1 MQIHASEFDKMD
13 LEYRPLLCPMEGP
26 PGHVDCDFPSQ
37 MILHALNACVLYI
50 FQAIPL
56 QCSLGGKD
64 FNCMALVDVCWFG
77 AWHVFVLFMCTQTAC
92 PKSAGFG
99 HASLTW
105 LYIGCYLLS
114 QSNQLHFPFI
124 VVLSKDVVTL
134 MEALSAGGLMA
145 IKMERNNAADK

>member
-64 FNCMALVDVCWFG
+64 FNCMALVDVC
-77 AWHVFVLFMCTQTAC
+77 
-92 PKSAGFG
+92 
-99 HASLTW
+99 
-105 LYIGCYLLS
+105 
-114 QSNQLHFPFI
+114 
-124 VVLSKDVVTL
+124 
-134 MEALSAGGLMA
+134 
-145 IKMERNNAADK
+145 